1 MHPYIVFALL
11 FQKFGFE
18 HRVLNVSYQNTL
30 NCNVTAVVQQI
41 LPAYSSDK
49 LYCLFTVILM
59 IFKVFSQKD
68 TNKVRSLG
76 VWLALRVRDRNFS
89 NLVLK
94 SNVQESFKGKQ
105 MMTAVR
111 QICTLCWKYCLDHS
125 NLPLVNKAANIIV
138 KSFSFTVTAVNVVAN
153 YS

>member
-18 HRVLNVSYQNTL
+18 HTVLNVSYQNTL

-49 LYCLFTVILM
+49 VYCLFTVILM

-94 SNVQESFKGKQ
+94 SDVQESFKRKTNDDSCSPNMYALLEVLFGSQQPSTSKQ
-105 MMTAVR
+105 GS
-111 QICTLCWKYCLDHS
+111 QHYSEKLFFHCYCS
-125 NLPLVNKAANIIV
+125 ECGC
-138 KSFSFTVTAVNVVAN
+138 
-153 YS
+153 